1 MKGRLLLALGRIFFD
16 QAATWRLL
24 AFSIAGYAF
33 SLAVILSTLGLM
45 DGFESTLK
53 QGLRLAAGDAILTHR
68 QGFFQLSGEVLEE
81 MQVQGVRSVAG
92 VVQSE
97 AFALSDG
104 KSQGVLARGVDAEEF
119 KIVTGMSFDLPHEG
133 IVVGQTLAQDW
144 QLKTGDTVTLVLARG
159 IEGELPQFVPLQV
172 SSIVRHGIHEKDAR
186 LVYVAKTRLQEA
198 LGLGDKINVALLNFG
213 PAFTDVHELEIKI
226 GELADAMGN
235 PWVLKPAWQEF
246 SGLLEAVEVE
256 KTSIAI
262 VLQLIVLVAVFNVA
276 AFLVT
281 LQARKIREFFL
292 LRAFGLPRGRFFAF
306 ASVLLITMWATSCVG
321 ALILVKIFN
330 WLLANA
336 SWLQVPG
343 DIYVL
348 TQLQVLLSFKDYVW
362 VFGLAL
368 VWMAILGGFAAR
380 KIRSQSLLAGLRQE
394 FQ

>member
-1 MKGRLLLALGRIFFD
+1 MRGRLLLSLGRIFFD

-33 SLAVILSTLGLM
+33 SLSVILSTLGLM

-53 QGLRLAAGDAILTHR
+53 QGLRLAAGDAILSHR
-68 QGFFQLSGEVLEE
+68 QGFFHLSSDTLDE
-81 MQVQGVRSVAG
+81 MQVQGVRAIAG

-97 AFALSDG
+97 AFALGDG

-119 KIVTGMSFDLPHEG
+119 KSVTGMKFTLPHEG
-133 IVVGQTLAQDW
+133 VVVGQTLAQEW
-144 QLKTGDTVTLVLARG
+144 QLKTGDTITLVLARG

-186 LVYVAKTRLQEA
+186 LVYVAKSRLQEA
-198 LGLGDKINVALLNFG
+198 LGLGTKVNVALLNFG
-213 PAFTDVHELEIKI
+213 PAFTDVHELEEKI
-226 GELADAMGN
+226 GELAVAMGN

-246 SGLLEAVEVE
+246 AGLLEAVEVE

-292 LRAFGLPRGRFFAF
+292 LRAFGLPRGRFFVF
-306 ASVLLITMWATSCVG
+306 AATLLVGMWALSCGG
-321 ALILVKIFN
+321 ALILVRIFN
-330 WLLANA
+330 WLLAHA

-348 TQLQVLLSFKDYVW
+348 SRLQVLLSLKDYVW

-368 VWMAILGGFAAR
+368 VWMMILGGFAAR
-380 KIRSQSLLAGLRQE
+380 KIRRQPLLAGLRQE

>member
-16 QAATWRLL
+16 QAATWRLM

-68 QGFFQLSGEVLEE
+68 QGFFDLSGEALEE
-81 MQVQGVRSVAG
+81 MQVQGVRSLAG

-144 QLKTGDTVTLVLARG
+144 QLKAGDTVTLVLARG
-159 IEGELPQFVPLQV
+159 VEGELPQFVPLQV

-198 LGLGDKINVALLNFG
+198 LGLGHKINVALLNFG
-213 PAFTDVHELEIKI
+213 PAFTDVHELETKI

-246 SGLLEAVEVE
+246 AGLLEAVEVE

-306 ASVLLITMWATSCVG
+306 ASVLLFAMWATSCAG

-348 TQLQVLLSFKDYVW
+348 TQLQVLLSLKDYVW

>member
-1 MKGRLLLALGRIFFD
+1 M
-16 QAATWRLL
+16 

-119 KIVTGMSFDLPHEG
+119 KIVTGMTFDLPHEG
-133 IVVGQTLAQDW
+133 IVVGQTLALEW
-144 QLKTGDTVTLVLARG
+144 QLKAGDTVTLVLARG
-159 IEGELPQFVPLQV
+159 TEGELPQFVPLQV

-198 LGLGDKINVALLNFG
+198 LGLGERLNVALLNFG
-213 PAFTDVHELEIKI
+213 PAFTDVHELEDKI
-226 GELADAMGN
+226 GELAEAMGN

-246 SGLLEAVEVE
+246 AGLLEAVEVE

-292 LRAFGLPRGRFFAF
+292 LRAFGLPRARFFAF
-306 ASVLLITMWATSCVG
+306 ASVLLLGLWGTSCVG
-321 ALILVKIFN
+321 ALLLVKIFN

-348 TQLQVLLSFKDYVW
+348 SQLQVLLSLKDYVW

-380 KIRSQSLLAGLRQE
+380 KIRRQSLLAGLRQE

>member
-16 QAATWRLL
+16 QAATWRLM

-68 QGFFQLSGEVLEE
+68 QGFFELSGEVLEE
-81 MQVQGVRSVAG
+81 MQAQGVRSVAG

-104 KSQGVLARGVDAEEF
+104 KSQGVLARAVDAAEF
-119 KIVTGMSFDLPHEG
+119 KIVTGMTFDLPHEG

-144 QLKTGDTVTLVLARG
+144 QLKAGDTVTLVLARG
-159 IEGELPQFVPLQV
+159 VDGELPQFVPLQV

-198 LGLGDKINVALLNFG
+198 LGLGEKINVALLNFG
-213 PAFTDVHELEIKI
+213 PAFTDVHELEDKI
-226 GELADAMGN
+226 GELGDAMGN

-246 SGLLEAVEVE
+246 AGLLEAVEVE

-306 ASVLLITMWATSCVG
+306 ASVLLIAMWATSCVG

-348 TQLQVLLSFKDYVW
+348 TQLQVLLSLKDYVW

>member
-1 MKGRLLLALGRIFFD
+1 MKGRLLIALGRIFFD

-24 AFSIAGYAF
+24 TFSIAGYAF
-33 SLAVILSTLGLM
+33 SLSVILSTLGLM

-68 QGFFQLSGEVLEE
+68 QGFFNLSADVLDE
-81 MQVQGVRSVAG
+81 MQAQGVRAVSG

-97 AFALSDG
+97 AFALGDG
-104 KSQGVLARGVDAEEF
+104 KSQGVLARGVDAAEF
-119 KIVTGMSFDLPHEG
+119 KTVTGMSFDLPHEG
-133 IVVGQTLAQDW
+133 IAIGQTLAQDW
-144 QLKTGDTVTLVLARG
+144 QLEAGDTVTLVLARG
-159 IEGELPQFVPLQV
+159 VEGELPQFLPLQV

-186 LVYVAKTRLQEA
+186 LVYVAKSRLQEA

-213 PAFTDVHELEIKI
+213 PSFTDVHVLEEKIHEL
-226 GELADAMGN
+226 GDAMGN

-246 SGLLEAVEVE
+246 AGLLEAVEVE

-281 LQARKIREFFL
+281 LQTRKIREFFL

-306 ASVLLITMWATSCVG
+306 ASTLLVGMWATSCVG
-321 ALILVKIFN
+321 ALILVRVFN
-330 WLLANA
+330 WLLEHA

-348 TQLQVLLSFKDYVW
+348 SRLQVLLSFKDYVW

-368 VWMAILGGFAAR
+368 VWMMILGGLAAR
-380 KIRSQSLLAGLRQE
+380 KMRRQPLLAGLRQE

>member
-1 MKGRLLLALGRIFFD
+1 MRGRLLIALGRIFFD
-16 QAATWRLL
+16 QAATWRLM

-97 AFALSDG
+97 AFALSNG

-119 KIVTGMSFDLPHEG
+119 KIVTGMTFDLPHEG
-133 IVVGQTLAQDW
+133 IVVGQTLALDW
-144 QLKTGDTVTLVLARG
+144 QLKAGDTVTLVLARG
-159 IEGELPQFVPLQV
+159 TEGELPQFVPLQV

-186 LVYVAKTRLQEA
+186 LVYVAKSRLQEA
-198 LGLGDKINVALLNFG
+198 LGLGERINVALLNFG
-213 PAFTDVHELEIKI
+213 PAFTDVHELEDKI
-226 GELADAMGN
+226 GELGEAMGN

-246 SGLLEAVEVE
+246 AGLLEAVEVE

-292 LRAFGLPRGRFFAF
+292 LRAFGLPRARFFAF
-306 ASVLLITMWATSCVG
+306 ASVLLLALWATSCVG
-321 ALILVKIFN
+321 ALLLVKIFN

-348 TQLQVLLSFKDYVW
+348 SQLQVLLSLKDYVW

-380 KIRSQSLLAGLRQE
+380 KIRNQSLLAGLRQE

>member
-1 MKGRLLLALGRIFFD
+1 MKGRLLLSLGRIFFD

-33 SLAVILSTLGLM
+33 SLSVILSTLGLM

-68 QGFFQLSGEVLEE
+68 QGFFQLTDDTLEE
-81 MQVQGVRSVAG
+81 MQVQGVRAIAG

-104 KSQGVLARGVDAEEF
+104 KSQGVLARGVDAAEF
-119 KIVTGMSFDLPHEG
+119 RAVTGMTFTLPHEG
-133 IVVGQTLAQDW
+133 VVVGQTLAQDW
-144 QLKTGDTVTLVLARG
+144 QLEAGDTVTLVLARG

-186 LVYVAKTRLQEA
+186 LVYVAKSRLQEA
-198 LGLGDKINVALLNFG
+198 LGLGTKVNVALLNFG
-213 PAFTDVHELEIKI
+213 PAFTDVHELEEKI

-281 LQARKIREFFL
+281 LQARKVREFFL

-306 ASVLLITMWATSCVG
+306 ASTLLVGMWALSCAG
-321 ALILVKIFN
+321 ALLLVSLFN
-330 WLLANA
+330 WLLAHA

-348 TQLQVLLSFKDYVW
+348 SRLQVLLSLKDYVW

-368 VWMAILGGFAAR
+368 LWMMILGAFAAR
-380 KIRSQSLLAGLRQE
+380 KIRRQPLLAGLRQE

>member
-16 QAATWRLL
+16 QAATWRLM

-68 QGFFQLSGEVLEE
+68 QGFFELSGEVLEE
-81 MQVQGVRSVAG
+81 MQAQGVRSVAG

-104 KSQGVLARGVDAEEF
+104 KSQGVLARAVDAAEF
-119 KIVTGMSFDLPHEG
+119 KIVTGMTFDLPHEG

-144 QLKTGDTVTLVLARG
+144 QLEAGDTVTLVLARG
-159 IEGELPQFVPLQV
+159 VEGELPQFVPLQV

-198 LGLGDKINVALLNFG
+198 LGLGEKINVALLNFG
-213 PAFTDVHELEIKI
+213 PAFTDVHELEDKI
-226 GELADAMGN
+226 GELGDAMGN

-246 SGLLEAVEVE
+246 AGLLEAVEVE

-306 ASVLLITMWATSCVG
+306 ASVLLIAMWATSCIG

-348 TQLQVLLSFKDYVW
+348 TQLQVLLSLKDYVW

>member
-1 MKGRLLLALGRIFFD
+1 MKGSLLIALGRIFFD

-68 QGFFQLSGEVLEE
+68 QGFFNPSGETLDE
-81 MQVQGVRSVAG
+81 MQTQGVRSLAG

-97 AFALSDG
+97 AFALGDG
-104 KSQGVLARGVDAEEF
+104 KSQGVLARGVDAAEF
-119 KIVTGMSFDLPHEG
+119 KAVTGMAFDLPHEG
-133 IVVGQTLAQDW
+133 IVVGQTLAQEW
-144 QLKTGDTVTLVLARG
+144 QLETGDTVTLVLARG
-159 IEGELPQFVPLQV
+159 IEGELPQFLPLQV

-186 LVYVAKTRLQEA
+186 LVYVARSRLQEA
-198 LGLGDKINVALLNFG
+198 LGLGEKINVALLSFG
-213 PAFTDVHELEIKI
+213 PAYADVHALEEKISELS
-226 GELADAMGN
+226 DAMGN
-235 PWVLKPAWQEF
+235 PWILKPAWQEF

-292 LRAFGLPRGRFFAF
+292 LRAFGLPRARFFAF
-306 ASVLLITMWATSCVG
+306 ASVLLLGLWATSCVG
-321 ALILVKIFN
+321 AMILVRVFN

-348 TQLQVLLSFKDYVW
+348 SQLQVLLSLKDYVW